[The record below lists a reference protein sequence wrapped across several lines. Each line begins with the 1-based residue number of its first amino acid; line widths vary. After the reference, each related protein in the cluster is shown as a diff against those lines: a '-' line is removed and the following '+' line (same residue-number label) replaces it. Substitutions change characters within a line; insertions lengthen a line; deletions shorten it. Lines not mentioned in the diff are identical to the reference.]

1 MQIRGNKVIWENDLF
16 QIILMLNYFAYAIP
30 LRCFPPT
37 LLN

>member
-1 MQIRGNKVIWENDLF
+1 MQIKGNKVILENHGF
-16 QIILMLNYFAYAIP
+16 QIIFMLNQLASVIP